1 MNLTAE
7 QKLTINNA
15 LACLECIMEESPVY
29 QSDSPMLTSSELA
42 ANYCRLKIGAETRE
56 VVLVLFL
63 SNQHKLLCADIIF
76 KGIINQASIS
86 PRDIIK
92 KALEVNAAAMIIA
105 HNHPSGDV
113 TPSNADFTI
122 TKKLKAACELFD
134 IRLLDHLVVSMKD
147 VYSFVE
153 HDDMA

>member
-1 MNLTAE
+1 MNLTTE

-15 LACLECIMEESPVY
+15 LTCLEQLMESSPLY
-29 QSDSPMLTSSELA
+29 QINAPEFTSPALA
-42 ANYCRLKIGAETRE
+42 TDYCRLKIGAETRE

-63 SNQHKLLCADIIF
+63 SNQHKLLCADIMF

-92 KALEVNAAAMIIA
+92 KALEVNTAAIIIA

-134 IRLLDHLVVSMKD
+134 IRLLDHLVVSMKEA
-147 VYSFVE
+147 YSFAE
-153 HDDMA
+153 HNDMA